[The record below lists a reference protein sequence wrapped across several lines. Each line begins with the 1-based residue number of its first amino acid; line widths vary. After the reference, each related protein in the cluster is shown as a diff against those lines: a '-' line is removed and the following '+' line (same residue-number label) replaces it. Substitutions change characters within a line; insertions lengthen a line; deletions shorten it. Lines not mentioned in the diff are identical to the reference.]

1 MSCSTVE
8 NAGNLALASAAWLR
22 GSNASLAAR
31 RALSGCNLCKSAR
44 LCPSVLTHTS
54 KKPQFESRQAAQ
66 APAKLARQ
74 TTSQHA
80 VNNPLCGRFA
90 FTQRAIHFGQP
101 PTKVG
106 QHTRTMATTLPAPP
120 TNDENMSPTTPPRP
134 PVQEVEDPPLATPHT
149 SGETDILDES
159 LACLEGSLRSAD
171 VDETALSLAT
181 ALAEKGDDASIMR
194 AHAVLSECGV
204 AMGLWDLNKLP
215 TKAPGD
221 ARPVGAMYSTAEV
234 PRPRYYNATQI
245 QAKETRRVS
254 LDLANASTTSL
265 KNAPSLSGE

>member
-1 MSCSTVE
+1 M
-8 NAGNLALASAAWLR
+8 
-22 GSNASLAAR
+22 ASL
-31 RALSGCNLCKSAR
+31 
-44 LCPSVLTHTS
+44 P
-54 KKPQFESRQAAQ
+54 KP
-66 APAKLARQ
+66 P
-74 TTSQHA
+74 
-80 VNNPLCGRFA
+80 
-90 FTQRAIHFGQP
+90 
-101 PTKVG
+101 
-106 QHTRTMATTLPAPP
+106 
-120 TNDENMSPTTPPRP
+120 NDENASPTTPPRP
-134 PVQEVEDPPLATPHT
+134 PVEEVVDPTPLATPHT

-159 LACLEGSLRSAD
+159 LACLEGSLRAAAGL
-171 VDETALSLAT
+171 DETALSLAT

-221 ARPVGAMYSTAEV
+221 AMPVGAAYSTTAEL

>member
-1 MSCSTVE
+1 
-8 NAGNLALASAAWLR
+8 
-22 GSNASLAAR
+22 
-31 RALSGCNLCKSAR
+31 
-44 LCPSVLTHTS
+44 
-54 KKPQFESRQAAQ
+54 
-66 APAKLARQ
+66 
-74 TTSQHA
+74 
-80 VNNPLCGRFA
+80 
-90 FTQRAIHFGQP
+90 
-101 PTKVG
+101 
-106 QHTRTMATTLPAPP
+106 MATTLPAPP
-120 TNDENMSPTTPPRP
+120 TNDENMSPTTPPHA
-134 PVQEVEDPPLATPHT
+134 PVEEVEDPPLATPHT

-159 LACLEGSLRSAD
+159 LACLEGSLRAAEGL
-171 VDETALSLAT
+171 DETALSLAT

-221 ARPVGAMYSTAEV
+221 ARPVGMGYSTAEL

>member
-1 MSCSTVE
+1 M
-8 NAGNLALASAAWLR
+8 
-22 GSNASLAAR
+22 ASL
-31 RALSGCNLCKSAR
+31 
-44 LCPSVLTHTS
+44 P
-54 KKPQFESRQAAQ
+54 KP
-66 APAKLARQ
+66 P
-74 TTSQHA
+74 
-80 VNNPLCGRFA
+80 
-90 FTQRAIHFGQP
+90 
-101 PTKVG
+101 
-106 QHTRTMATTLPAPP
+106 
-120 TNDENMSPTTPPRP
+120 NDENASPTTTPPP
-134 PVQEVEDPPLATPHT
+134 HAPVEEVEDPPLATPHT

-171 VDETALSLAT
+171 VDESALSLAT

-215 TKAPGD
+215 TKASGD
-221 ARPVGAMYSTAEV
+221 AMPVGAAYSTTAEL

-254 LDLANASTTSL
+254 RDLANASTTSL

>member
-1 MSCSTVE
+1 M
-8 NAGNLALASAAWLR
+8 
-22 GSNASLAAR
+22 ASL
-31 RALSGCNLCKSAR
+31 
-44 LCPSVLTHTS
+44 P
-54 KKPQFESRQAAQ
+54 KP
-66 APAKLARQ
+66 P
-74 TTSQHA
+74 
-80 VNNPLCGRFA
+80 
-90 FTQRAIHFGQP
+90 
-101 PTKVG
+101 
-106 QHTRTMATTLPAPP
+106 
-120 TNDENMSPTTPPRP
+120 NDENASPTTTPPRA
-134 PVQEVEDPPLATPHT
+134 PVQEVEDPPLTTPHT

-159 LACLEGSLRSAD
+159 LACLEGSLRAAEGL
-171 VDETALSLAT
+171 DETALSLAT

-215 TKAPGD
+215 TKASGD
-221 ARPVGAMYSTAEV
+221 ARPVGAMYASTAEV

>member
-1 MSCSTVE
+1 M
-8 NAGNLALASAAWLR
+8 
-22 GSNASLAAR
+22 ASL
-31 RALSGCNLCKSAR
+31 
-44 LCPSVLTHTS
+44 P
-54 KKPQFESRQAAQ
+54 KP
-66 APAKLARQ
+66 PI
-74 TTSQHA
+74 
-80 VNNPLCGRFA
+80 NNEN
-90 FTQRAIHFGQP
+90 
-101 PTKVG
+101 
-106 QHTRTMATTLPAPP
+106 APP
-120 TNDENMSPTTPPRP
+120 TPPHA
-134 PVQEVEDPPLATPHT
+134 PVEEVEDPPLATPHT

-159 LACLEGSLRSAD
+159 LACLEGSLRAAD
-171 VDETALSLAT
+171 GLDETALSLAT

-221 ARPVGAMYSTAEV
+221 ARPVGAMYSTTAEV

>member
-1 MSCSTVE
+1 M
-8 NAGNLALASAAWLR
+8 
-22 GSNASLAAR
+22 ASL
-31 RALSGCNLCKSAR
+31 
-44 LCPSVLTHTS
+44 P
-54 KKPQFESRQAAQ
+54 KP
-66 APAKLARQ
+66 PI
-74 TTSQHA
+74 
-80 VNNPLCGRFA
+80 NNEN
-90 FTQRAIHFGQP
+90 
-101 PTKVG
+101 
-106 QHTRTMATTLPAPP
+106 APP
-120 TNDENMSPTTPPRP
+120 TPPHAPAVEEVVDAPAPTPQTH
-134 PVQEVEDPPLATPHT
+134 EHT
-149 SGETDILDES
+149 NGETDILDQQLE
-159 LACLEGSLRSAD
+159 CLEGSLRSAD

-221 ARPVGAMYSTAEV
+221 ARPVGMGYSTAEL